1 MKEVLRTNDPV
12 LISVALSLLKE
23 AGIETMVFDG
33 HAALAE
39 GSIGAIQRRLMV
51 IDEDEA
57 EARGIIAD
65 SKIDE

>member
-12 LISVALSLLKE
+12 LISVAQSLLKE
-23 AGIETMVFDG
+23 AGLEVMVFDG
-33 HAALAE
+33 HTAILE

>member
-33 HAALAE
+33 HTAILE
-39 GSIGAIQRRLMV
+39 GSIGAIQSRLMV

>member
-1 MKEVLRTNDPV
+1 MKEILRTNDPV
-12 LISVALSLLKE
+12 LISVAQSLLKQ
-23 AGIETMVFDG
+23 AGIEVLVFDG

-51 IDEDEA
+51 LDDDEA

-65 SKIDE
+65 SQIDG

>member
-12 LISVALSLLKE
+12 LISVAQSLLKE
-23 AGIETMVFDG
+23 AGIETMLFDG
-33 HAALAE
+33 HTSVLE

-51 IDEDEA
+51 IDEDET